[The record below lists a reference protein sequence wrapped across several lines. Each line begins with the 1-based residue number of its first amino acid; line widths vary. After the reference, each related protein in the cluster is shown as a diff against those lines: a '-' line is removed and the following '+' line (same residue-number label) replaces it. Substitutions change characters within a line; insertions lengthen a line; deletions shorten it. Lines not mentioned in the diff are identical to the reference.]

1 MGNSES
7 ILSTKNFLSYIKE
20 KNMKQELISHD
31 FVKDFVQYKF
41 VTWMY
46 NQYVNMVYFILRF
59 YNRKNQKNSWW
70 KFRQNGKSVNF

>member
-31 FVKDFVQYKF
+31 FVKDFVQYEF
-41 VTWMY
+41 VT
-46 NQYVNMVYFILRF
+46 
-59 YNRKNQKNSWW
+59 
-70 KFRQNGKSVNF
+70 